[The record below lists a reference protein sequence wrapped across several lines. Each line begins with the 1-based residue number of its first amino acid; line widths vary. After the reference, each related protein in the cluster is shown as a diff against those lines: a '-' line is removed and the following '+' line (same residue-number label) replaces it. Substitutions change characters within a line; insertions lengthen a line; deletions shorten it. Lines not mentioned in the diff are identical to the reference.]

1 MSKIFSEHAMAVF
14 SAMDTNYDAMNN
26 LMQDVALGRE
36 IYDTESDRVISK
48 AEAEA
53 KILDFSRQILGITD
67 VKDSKAVRRAMR
79 DHSREWFDIIE
90 DTVDRVIEVGFKE
103 NDWFTELVD
112 YKSIAFGDRQDF
124 ILEDADAIL
133 SVAKAGTSHNDHIL
147 QRLRQGQTISIPTEL
162 YVVKVGA
169 DINRYILG
177 DVDWTRLINAIA
189 IAFTAE
195 VQNQVYAEIGTAAT
209 QLPARFKGT
218 GTLVKADLDGIIQ
231 DVAAYNSSDVVIM
244 GTKAALSKISAIAD
258 VQWAAVD
265 QKNSVMNTGNIG
277 IYDGTRLVQVPTRFK
292 TNTLN
297 AQRADSDYVFPTNEL
312 YILPVIGDAGKFIKM
327 IDEGDTRIDERLE
340 REDYLSDIQTYQ
352 VSRKFGIGSV
362 LGRYFGQWVI

>member
-1 MSKIFSEHAMAVF
+1 MKKFSEHTMAVF
-14 SAMDTNYDAMNN
+14 TAMDTDYDAMNN

-36 IYDTESDRVISK
+36 IYDSETDRVITKS
-48 AEAEA
+48 EANA

-67 VKDSKAVRRAMR
+67 IKDQKAVRRAMR

-90 DTVDRVIEVGFKE
+90 DTVDKVIEVGFKD

-112 YKSIAFGDRQDF
+112 YKSINFGDRQDF
-124 ILEDADAIL
+124 VLEDADAIL

-177 DVDWTRLINAIA
+177 DVDWTKLVNAIA
-189 IAFTAE
+189 IAFTTE
-195 VQNQVYAEIGTAAT
+195 IQNQVYAEIGTVANT
-209 QLPARFKGT
+209 LPSRFKGT
-218 GTLVKADLDGIIQ
+218 GTLVKADLDNIIQ
-231 DVAAYNSSDVVIM
+231 DVAAYNSSDVIIM

-277 IYDGTRLVQVPTRFK
+277 IYEGTRLVQIPTRFK
-292 TNTLN
+292 SKNFGSTS
-297 AQRADSDYVFPTNEL
+297 QPSDYAFPTNEL

-327 IDEGDTRIDERLE
+327 IDEGDTQIIEKLE
-340 REDYLSDIQTYQ
+340 RDDYLSDLQTYQ
-352 VSRKFGIGSV
+352 VSRRFGVGSV